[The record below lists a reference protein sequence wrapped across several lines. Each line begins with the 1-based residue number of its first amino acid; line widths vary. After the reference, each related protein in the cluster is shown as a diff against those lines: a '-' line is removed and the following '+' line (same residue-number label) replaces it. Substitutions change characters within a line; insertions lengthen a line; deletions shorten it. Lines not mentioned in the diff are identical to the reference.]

1 MDGRFDK
8 TLTLGLAASLLIGI
22 AVQVSRPTVACAQEA
37 TYGELMR
44 DAQREAE
51 DGEYASARLLYR
63 KAYVVQANA
72 GSLLGAALASVKL
85 GDFADAVRTG
95 RAALVE
101 RHAPLDASDRA
112 RAEALVEDALRKVAV
127 YVVDA
132 QPSSAEV
139 AVDGEPVPLSDGR
152 ELVVAPGHH
161 MLRAI
166 ADGYVPKLLEVDAV
180 AGKRDS
186 LMFTLHRANAPSIL
200 AQDVEE
206 EEEAAEDEDD
216 GGDFPVVPVIVL
228 SVGVATLIAGGITGL
243 IAVGD
248 EGELEDRCGD
258 RVDMCPSRYI
268 PVGESAEDFAVATN
282 VLWVVGGLIT
292 AVGTTWLIVE
302 LSDEDEEEDPTED
315 MGRLRLRAPARALQL
330 QPSVS
335 PQHAGLSL
343 RASF

>member
-1 MDGRFDK
+1 MSRFFER
-8 TLTLGLAASLLIGI
+8 LRGLNIFLAASLL
-22 AVQVSRPTVACAQEA
+22 VASTAASVHAQEA

-51 DGEYASARLLYR
+51 DGSYASARLLYR
-63 KAYVVQANA
+63 KAYQAQPNA

-85 GDFADAVRTG
+85 NDFADAVRTG
-95 RAALVE
+95 WAALAE
-101 RHAPLDASDRA
+101 RHAPLDDADRA
-112 RAEALVEDALRKVAV
+112 RTTTLIEQSLLKVAI
-127 YVVDA
+127 YTVDA
-132 QPSSAEV
+132 QPSNAEV
-139 AVDGEPVPLSDGR
+139 AVDGEPVPLGPNR
-152 ELVVAPGHH
+152 ELVVPPGHH

-166 ADGYVPKLLEVDAV
+166 ADGYVPRLLEVDAV

-206 EEEAAEDEDD
+206 EEEAAEDD
-216 GGDFPVVPVIVL
+216 GESDFPVVPVIVL

-248 EGELEDRCGD
+248 EGDLEDRCGD

-268 PVGESAEDFAVATN
+268 PIGESAEDFAVATN

-292 AVGTTWLIVE
+292 AVGTTWLVVE
-302 LSDEDEEEDPTED
+302 LTDDDDAEEEEPDF
-315 MGRLRLRAPARALQL
+315 GRLELAPRAPARARLQL
-330 QPSVS
+330 APSVA
-335 PQHAGLSL
+335 PQQAGLTL
-343 RASF
+343 RGSF